1 MKTICHISSLH
12 SRYDVRIFK
21 KECKT
26 LVENGYDVY
35 YVVND
40 TQDNECLDGIKIISL
55 KYSKQRFF
63 KRVFLTNRKLV
74 KLALNTKADVYHI
87 HDPELLLHLKKLK
100 KNGSKLIFDSHE
112 FYKIQILNKYYIPKF
127 LRRIVA
133 ISYCKFEE
141 RVLRKIDGLIIPCTI
156 NGSNPFEYLNINT
169 VIIGNFP
176 RLHEFYSKYKQKEI
190 NNKAIYVG
198 SISDARGVINNI
210 VATHTANWQFILAG
224 KFISHKL
231 YKKTIEMVE
240 FSAVEYHGE
249 VNNACIPELISE
261 CSIGLSTLRNIGQY
275 ALGDNFPTKVYEYM
289 SLGLPVIISKTP
301 YVDRIME
308 YKRFGI
314 IVNSEDINE
323 VVDALKLIENNWELY
338 QIYSN
343 NARYLIK
350 EYFNWEKEE
359 KKLLDFY
366 SKLMKNI

>member
-1 MKTICHISSLH
+1 
-12 SRYDVRIFK
+12 
-21 KECKT
+21 
-26 LVENGYDVY
+26 
-35 YVVND
+35 
-40 TQDNECLDGIKIISL
+40 
-55 KYSKQRFF
+55 
-63 KRVFLTNRKLV
+63 
-74 KLALNTKADVYHI
+74 
-87 HDPELLLHLKKLK
+87 
-100 KNGSKLIFDSHE
+100 
-112 FYKIQILNKYYIPKF
+112 
-127 LRRIVA
+127 
-133 ISYCKFEE
+133 
-141 RVLRKIDGLIIPCTI
+141 
-156 NGSNPFEYLNINT
+156 
-169 VIIGNFP
+169 
-176 RLHEFYSKYKQKEI
+176 
-190 NNKAIYVG
+190 
-198 SISDARGVINNI
+198 
-210 VATHTANWQFILAG
+210 
-224 KFISHKL
+224 
-231 YKKTIEMVE
+231 MVE